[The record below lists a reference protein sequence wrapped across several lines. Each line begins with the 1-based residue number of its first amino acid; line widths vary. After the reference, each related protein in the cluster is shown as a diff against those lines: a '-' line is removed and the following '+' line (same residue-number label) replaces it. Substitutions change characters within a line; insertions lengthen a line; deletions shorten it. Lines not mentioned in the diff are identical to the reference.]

1 MYNIESPV
9 SIIHL
14 YKCHLHIIQ
23 YTSIPVIYSFSITV
37 KRTTSAW
44 RSQWDF
50 QRLCTTNARWGPI
63 ILYYSLWTMCT
74 HTKMVR
80 AYTVVQVLVGH
91 YVSSSVPGFLTCGAV
106 ALNIMY
112 RGTGCRWE
120 MGRDRK
126 TCPHHC
132 CYKTKIAPTCAH
144 LHAVLLQNQ
153 RRYMS
158 GKCWPAY
165 FVIKT

>member
-1 MYNIESPV
+1 
-9 SIIHL
+9 
-14 YKCHLHIIQ
+14 
-23 YTSIPVIYSFSITV
+23 
-37 KRTTSAW
+37 
-44 RSQWDF
+44 
-50 QRLCTTNARWGPI
+50 
-63 ILYYSLWTMCT
+63 MCT

-126 TCPHHC
+126 TL
-132 CYKTKIAPTCAH
+132 PTS
-144 LHAVLLQNQ
+144 LLLQDQNCTHMCTFASTEPKEILVWEMLTSRFRDQ
-153 RRYMS
+153 NL
-158 GKCWPAY
+158 
-165 FVIKT
+165 VL